1 MLALNH
7 ARSTADDALATERA
21 TLQTEIQ
28 AVERDREAFLA
39 EAAALREHVSIA
51 NHEAQ
56 LAAAQT
62 AELQRL
68 ARRLEEQ
75 LEEVGRQRDVA
86 LAQAADGESD
96 RHALEARIQ
105 SLQDAAQAV
114 REFLGS
120 HVRAVEDR
128 ALGEIDRAHQET
140 REVQGRLVAAS
151 RQSAAA
157 EKSLR
162 ELIELANSNA
172 LEASCYAVAQ
182 HARADAFE
190 GQLGTL
196 RVYPRRWRLIRSSAG
211 PGDRGSRAVEVKR
224 PLRLTSG
231 LRSR

>member
-1 MLALNH
+1 MEKATDTPWKHAPSRCKTPLRPSVNSLAPM
-7 ARSTADDALATERA
+7 
-21 TLQTEIQ
+21 
-28 AVERDREAFLA
+28 
-39 EAAALREHVSIA
+39 
-51 NHEAQ
+51 
-56 LAAAQT
+56 
-62 AELQRL
+62 
-68 ARRLEEQ
+68 
-75 LEEVGRQRDVA
+75 
-86 LAQAADGESD
+86 
-96 RHALEARIQ
+96 
-105 SLQDAAQAV
+105 
-114 REFLGS
+114 
-120 HVRAVEDR
+120 VRAVEDC
-128 ALGEIDRAHQET
+128 ALGEIDRARQET